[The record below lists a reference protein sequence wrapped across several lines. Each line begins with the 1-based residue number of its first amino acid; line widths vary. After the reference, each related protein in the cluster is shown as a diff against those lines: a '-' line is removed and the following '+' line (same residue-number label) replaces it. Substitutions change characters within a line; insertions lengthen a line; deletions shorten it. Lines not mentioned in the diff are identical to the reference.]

1 MSSKAHIPTV
11 RYSDPIDIARNGTE
25 EWSAHHKYEDNTF
38 IDWMKESSA
47 RWQDKAPSKK
57 WLVLVVMSILL
68 GYITIFIDLV
78 SVWLNDLKKGLCFSK
93 LDKWSLL
100 NPYLTCPTE
109 DWYDWLRIISGG
121 EGIASVLFNFPIYL
135 IFVCT
140 FVLGAGYITA
150 TRAPLV
156 KQSGIPEMKLIILGF
171 NYYMDTYLGPTS
183 LTYKVIGLILIVSS
197 GVWLGKE
204 GPLVHIACC
213 ILTICFKYVYGNTIT
228 EGLRRELLSA
238 ATATGIAVAFNSPI
252 GGVLFV
258 MEMLPS
264 YFTPTRIM
272 WNSFVCATIALV
284 ALSGFRLFT
293 EGEHFHEEVL
303 FEVLFGNFSWLF
315 METIPFILL
324 GLAGGLYGS
333 AFTKMYLYFS
343 SVQFKLDIRSKLS
356 SIFKV
361 DASKGRYLELLIIAV
376 ITAILT
382 FLLPLTRLPLSAF
395 MRLLFTD
402 CPEKSATLETN
413 STNFM
418 CHPSSFSTVLKLA
431 FIFVQGFILSTYSY
445 GLHIPGGILMPSLVL
460 GGTVGRIVGIIC
472 LGIQRSIDSEYL
484 ATCTAKSCLVSP
496 SSYAVVGA
504 ASFLTGITKLTLT
517 VVIIL
522 FELTG
527 AVTYVLPIMIAVMTS
542 KFFNDW
548 LCDQNIYDAWL
559 NNEFNVPGYSPLHE
573 VNADKGNGICN
584 FATSFKN
591 KLPDVPVSQA
601 MIPLAKTRH
610 LCVFPEEPYSVT
622 TLHAFLADDCHE
634 GYPLIAS
641 ESNPVTLGYV
651 YKSDVYRQIQQV
663 VGNVQSSSQLICF
676 QTKVPS
682 FLLSTKATFEE
693 ELSNRFANV
702 ALVPLDTEPATLIVR
717 DNSSLKHVI
726 EVFERL
732 HLNYLILLHRKHTS
746 EMSGFIDRFILLR
759 LIILKFADLNREADL
774 EGTIADEF
782 DIDNDD
788 FDDTTAFRRQRES
801 IELIT

>member
-1 MSSKAHIPTV
+1 MSSKNRIPTV
-11 RYSDPIDIARNGTE
+11 RYSEPIEHTYNATE
-25 EWSAHHKYEDNTF
+25 KRSGRHKYEDNTF

-47 RWQDKAPSKK
+47 RWQDNAASKK
-57 WLVLVVMSILL
+57 WLVLVVMSIIL
-68 GYITIFIDLV
+68 GYVTIVIDLV

-100 NPYLTCPTE
+100 NPYLTCPRD
-109 DWYDWLRIISGG
+109 DWYDWLRIFSGHDG
-121 EGIASVLFNFPIYL
+121 FASVLFNFPIYL
-135 IFVCT
+135 IFVCA

-171 NYYMDTYLGPTS
+171 NYFMDTYLGPSS
-183 LTYKVIGLILIVSS
+183 LAYKICGLVLVVSS
-197 GVWLGKE
+197 GIWLGKE

-213 ILTICFKYVYGNTIT
+213 ILTICFKYVYGDTIS

-238 ATATGIAVAFNSPI
+238 AAATGIAVAFNSPI

-284 ALSGFRLFT
+284 TLSGFRIFT

-324 GLAGGLYGS
+324 GLAGGLYGF
-333 AFTKMYLYFS
+333 AFTKVYLRFS
-343 SVQFKLDIRSKLS
+343 DVHFKSAIRTKIS
-356 SIFKV
+356 SLFKV
-361 DASKGRYLELLIIAV
+361 DEAKGKYLELLLAAV
-376 ITAILT
+376 VTAILT
-382 FLLPLTRLPLSAF
+382 FVLPLTKLPLSAL
-395 MRLLFTD
+395 MKLLFTD
-402 CPEKSATLETN
+402 CPEKPTSLETN
-413 STNFM
+413 SANFM
-418 CHPSSFSTVLKLA
+418 CHPSSLSTVLKLA
-431 FIFVQGFILSTYSY
+431 YIFVQGFILSAYAY
-445 GLHIPGGILMPSLVL
+445 GLQLPGGILMPSLVL
-460 GGTVGRIVGIIC
+460 GGTAGRIVGIIC
-472 LGIQRSIDSEYL
+472 LGIQNSLDTEYL

-504 ASFLTGITKLTLT
+504 ASFVTGITKLTLS
-517 VVIIL
+517 VVIII
-522 FELTG
+522 FEMTG

-548 LCDQNIYDAWL
+548 LCDQSIYDAWL
-559 NNEFNVPGYSPLHE
+559 SNEFNVAGYSPLHQ
-573 VNADKGNGICN
+573 VNAGKGDGICN
-584 FATSFKN
+584 VAARVKSM
-591 KLPDVPVSQA
+591 LPDVPVSHA
-601 MIPLAKTRH
+601 MIPLARTRH

-622 TLHAFLADDCHE
+622 ALHSFLADDNHE

-641 ESNPVTLGYV
+641 ESNPVSLGYIH
-651 YKSDVYRQIQQV
+651 KNDVYLQMQHV
-663 VGNVQSSSQLICF
+663 VGDLQTSSQLICF
-676 QTKVPS
+676 QTQVPT
-682 FLLSTKATFEE
+682 FLLSTKAKFEE

-702 ALVPLDTEPATLIVR
+702 ALVPLDPEQATLRVR

-732 HLNYLILLHRKHTS
+732 HLNYLILLHRKHNS

-759 LIILKFADLNREADL
+759 LIGLKFADLNREADL
-774 EGTIADEF
+774 EGAIADQF
-782 DIDNDD
+782 DIAYDD
-788 FDDTTAFRRQRES
+788 LDDTTAFRRQRDS